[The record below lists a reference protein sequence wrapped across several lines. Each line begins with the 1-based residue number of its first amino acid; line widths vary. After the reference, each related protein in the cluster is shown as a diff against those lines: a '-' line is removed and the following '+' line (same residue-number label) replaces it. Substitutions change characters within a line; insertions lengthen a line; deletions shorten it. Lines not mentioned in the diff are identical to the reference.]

1 MTVRAITFDL
11 SMTLGT
17 RNTDLARCHPS
28 LRGTGGIRSDRAVR
42 ANSVICALPVMPAKE
57 SKNEGMLDKLL
68 RKERQNADI
77 EYHNGPPQF
86 PLRPIGVVEAYEMTI
101 RKPDA

>member
-1 MTVRAITFDL
+1 
-11 SMTLGT
+11 
-17 RNTDLARCHPS
+17 
-28 LRGTGGIRSDRAVR
+28 
-42 ANSVICALPVMPAKE
+42 MPAKE